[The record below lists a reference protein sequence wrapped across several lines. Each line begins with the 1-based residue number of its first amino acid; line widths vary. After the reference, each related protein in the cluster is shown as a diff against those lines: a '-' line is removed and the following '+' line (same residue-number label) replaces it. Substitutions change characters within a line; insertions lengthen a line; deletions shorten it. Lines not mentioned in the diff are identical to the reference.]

1 MKTIAIKYVVEHS
14 YNAGLLST
22 DYKCNSF
29 LKAKIFVEDYK
40 NNFNDCEKSY
50 RIYKITSIKV
60 CGIVI
65 RTKVETI
72 ADEYIED

>member
-1 MKTIAIKYVVEHS
+1 MKTTIIKYVVEHS
-14 YNAGLLST
+14 YNAGLLSASR
-22 DYKCNSF
+22 KCNSL
-29 LKAKIFVEDYK
+29 LKTKTFVEDYK
-40 NNFNDCEKSY
+40 NNFNDCEKWY
-50 RIYKITSIKV
+50 RIYKITLIKV